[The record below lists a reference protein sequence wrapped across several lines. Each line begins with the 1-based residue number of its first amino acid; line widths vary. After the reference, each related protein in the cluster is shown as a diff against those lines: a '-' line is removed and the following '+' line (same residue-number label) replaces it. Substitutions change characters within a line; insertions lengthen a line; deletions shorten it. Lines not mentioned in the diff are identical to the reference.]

1 MNLYEVLESP
11 YAAARWKW
19 IHQNPKEWTGVFVLG
34 DREYTVSIKKTIEPE
49 NAYSVNL
56 SYVFFDKNGKPLVN
70 NNAGDTTFA
79 LTTLTHMVN
88 EFAHHMRPKQII
100 VHPGDWRLKAAYK
113 DRFSK
118 MFSGWKVVGTKT
130 SGAGTITITSKP

>member
-1 MNLYEVLESP
+1 MNLYEVLDSP
-11 YAAARWKW
+11 YAVARWKW
-19 IHQNPKEWTGVFVLG
+19 ILQSPEAWVGQFMLG
-34 DREYTVSIKKTIEPE
+34 DREYRVDIRQIDDGVYEVK
-49 NAYSVNL
+49 L
-56 SYVFFDKNGKPLVN
+56 SYIFYDKDKKPLVN

-79 LTTLTHMVN
+79 LSTLTNMVN